1 MTLRRLT
8 SLASLTAVLALLV
21 ATGVWGLQRWLGT
34 DDFRYRIE
42 QQASAALGV
51 GLTLGRID
59 VALWPLPALALGE
72 LALQTQ
78 PAVTI
83 ERLEVRP
90 VWADLLQGRLAPSSF
105 ILRRVVLPQAGL
117 DAVLSVL
124 QKKKQ
129 AAPVN
134 KGPET
139 DSSQKSAT
147 RFLPRHTQLDG
158 LTWVDA
164 KGVAITLAA
173 QADLS
178 SDGLPQD
185 MQVQILQGRLQGTQ
199 LKLQR
204 EALDLAW
211 TLSVQVG
218 GGSIKGRLAFKPAA
232 EPGGALAFNG
242 QLQTKDVEV
251 SALLAQAPATGP
263 ASSADAVKQIH
274 KAPLSGR
281 LEATTTL
288 SAHSQSLGALAD
300 GLHTQTQ
307 FTVHQAVL
315 HGLDLAQAVKTV
327 GMSRGGQTAL
337 DTLAGQV
344 ITQGKAVQLNNLVAS
359 SGVLSATG
367 NVGISPA
374 QALSGRV
381 SVELGGALGVP
392 LALGGTVHE
401 PEVSLSRGALIGAA
415 LGTVLAPGV
424 GTGVGASL
432 GDKASQ
438 GFKTLFGK

>member
-1 MTLRRLT
+1 MKRFIKWLLMVLVFLLLL
-8 SLASLTAVLALLV
+8 LAAGA
-21 ATGVWGLQRWLGT
+21 WGLQRWMGT
-34 DDFRYRIE
+34 DDFRLRIE

-51 GLTLGRID
+51 GLSLGRIE

-72 LALQTQ
+72 VALQTQ
-78 PAVTI
+78 PPVTI

-90 VWADLLQGRLAPSSF
+90 VWTDLLQGRVAPATF
-105 ILRRVVLPQAGL
+105 ILRHAVLSQAGL
-117 DAVLSVL
+117 DSALIAL
-124 QKKKQ
+124 QKKKPS
-129 AAPVN
+129 APEN
-134 KGPET
+134 KEPET
-139 DSSQKSAT
+139 DSSQKSVT
-147 RFLPRHTQLDG
+147 RFLPRRTQLDG

-164 KGVAITLAA
+164 KGVATTLAA

-178 SDGLPQD
+178 PDGWPQD

-199 LKLQR
+199 LDVQR
-204 EALDLAW
+204 EATDLAW
-211 TLSVQVG
+211 ALVVQVG
-218 GGSIKGRLAFKPAA
+218 GGSIRGRLAFKPAT
-232 EPGGALAFNG
+232 EPGGALTLNG
-242 QLQTKDVEV
+242 QLLTKDVEV
-251 SALLAQAPATGP
+251 SALLAQAPATQTT
-263 ASSADAVKQIH
+263 KQISSS
-274 KAPLSGR
+274 PLSGR

-288 SAHSQSLGALAD
+288 SAHGQSLGALAE

-315 HGLDLAQAVKTV
+315 HGMDLAKAVKTV

-359 SGVLSATG
+359 SGLLSATG
-367 NVGISPA
+367 NVAISPA

-392 LALGGTVHE
+392 LALGGTVHD

-415 LGTVLAPGV
+415 VGTILAPGV
-424 GTGVGASL
+424 GTGAGASL

-438 GFKTLFGK
+438 GFKKLFGK